1 MKIKELLKE
10 LNKYDLNNEV
20 VIYSN
25 EETLKG
31 YQFLG
36 TYKNVVPMGAEEQ
49 VEIHIDGGI
58 SLG

>member
-10 LNKYDLNNEV
+10 LNKYDLNKEV

-36 TYKNVVPMGAEEQ
+36 TYENVVSMGAEGQ

-58 SLG
+58 NLG